1 MERSMSLLD
10 SRSFRNKL
18 DFFVS
23 VASRKRPR
31 PTDQE
36 LAEALEPV
44 LLAAGATPTPLVA
57 LPVSAAPVASAGIT
71 EAVYQAKIDS
81 SVMAE
86 IAASRPK
93 AAGTYVH
100 QKDPKTEVFEDFVN
114 RARQTPVSA
123 DGVRWVALPLDVSA
137 ADLVSYLDEVK
148 CGVGVSEQHPVG
160 LTGAKDAWVVPTFA

>member
-1 MERSMSLLD
+1 MERSMALLD

-44 LLAAGATPTPLVA
+44 LLAAGATPGPLVA
-57 LPVSAAPVASAGIT
+57 MPASAAPVAAT
-71 EAVYQAKIDS
+71 EGAYQAQIDAAVS
-81 SVMAE
+81 AE
-86 IAASRPK
+86 LAALRPK
-93 AAGTYVH
+93 SKGPYVH
-100 QKDPKTEVFEDFVN
+100 EKDPKTAVFEDFVE
-114 RARQTPVSA
+114 RARQTPVSGE
-123 DGVRWVALPLDVSA
+123 GVRWVTLPLDVSA
-137 ADLVSYLDEVK
+137 ADLVDYLNANK